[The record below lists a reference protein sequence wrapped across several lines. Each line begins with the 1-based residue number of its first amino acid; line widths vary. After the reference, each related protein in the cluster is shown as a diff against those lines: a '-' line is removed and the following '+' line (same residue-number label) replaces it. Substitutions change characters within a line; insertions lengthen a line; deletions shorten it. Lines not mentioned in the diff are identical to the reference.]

1 MKFVVSSS
9 ALSARL
15 QAAGRVIIPKNT
27 LPILGS
33 FLFDI
38 KGNRLNITA
47 SDNETT
53 ITTWVELAESDA
65 DIRMAINA
73 KTIQDA
79 IKEIPEQPLDIYVNE
94 NTFEVTVEYQN
105 GQYNF
110 MGQSAD
116 EYPTPPEN
124 TGEQCTLTLPA
135 QNLLSGLSRALFA
148 AADDNIRPVMN
159 GVFFDMHPSETSI
172 VASDGHKLALTTSTK
187 AVASADGSFILPKKP
202 AQLAKTALSREADD
216 AVVHLYERGVVI
228 ETANYTMYCRLVEGH
243 YPNYNGV
250 IPRNNPNEA
259 TVNRAALL
267 SALRRVLIFSN
278 AASALIKLRIENGRI
293 VVSSQDIDFS
303 MSAEESLLCD
313 YNGTPISIGFKGT
326 FLVDLLGN
334 LEGDEVIIR
343 LADSTRA
350 GVITPAV
357 QPEGE
362 NVLMLLMPMM
372 LAE

>member
-124 TGEQCTLTLPA
+124 SGEQCTLTLPA

-159 GVFFDMHPSETSI
+159 GVFFDMHPTETSI